1 MHFPFCRVSNSWRR
15 GARLARDWPL
25 TGIQSRWPGNQ
36 PMRPLLCVL
45 QQRQDR
51 TGQDRTG
58 QGCADVNRRIKI
70 TFLFVE

>member
-1 MHFPFCRVSNSWRR
+1 MHFRFVGSQIP
-15 GARLARDWPL
+15 GAGGPDWPL

-36 PMRPLLCVL
+36 PKCVRLLRVFA
-45 QQRQDR
+45 

-70 TFLFVE
+70 TFSFVE